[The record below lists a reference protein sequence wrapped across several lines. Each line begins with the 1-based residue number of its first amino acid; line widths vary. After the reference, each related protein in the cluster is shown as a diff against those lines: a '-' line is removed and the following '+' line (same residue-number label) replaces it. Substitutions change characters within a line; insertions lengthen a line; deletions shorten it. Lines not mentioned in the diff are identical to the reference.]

1 MKSKESNI
9 NLVGIDNFE
18 DLDLN
23 KNNFFFNFRDITYDA
38 HYNELGHA
46 YMAKTILSA
55 INK

>member
-23 KNNFFFNFRDITYDA
+23 KNNFFLISEISHMMLIIMNLATLIWQ
-38 HYNELGHA
+38 
-46 YMAKTILSA
+46 KLSCQQ
-55 INK
+55 